1 MKTLILTLMLLT
13 WAAMAHASS
22 DVTLIWDPVTDQDL
36 AAYRLYKSDQPGTYP
51 SQPVITIPA
60 GTEIVMIEVDD
71 GTWYFVLT
79 AIDHSGN
86 ESDPSNEVTTG
97 ELDTFPPG
105 VPGMLRT
112 KSIRKTPS
120 L

>member
-22 DVTLIWDPVTDQDL
+22 DVTLIWDPVTDEDL
-36 AAYRLYKSDQPGTYP
+36 AGYRLYKSDQPGTYP

>member
-1 MKTLILTLMLLT
+1 MKTLILTLLMLT

-36 AAYRLYKSDQPGTYP
+36 AGYRLYKSDKSGQYP
-51 SQPVITIPA
+51 SQPVAAIPA
-60 GTEIVMIEVDD
+60 GTETVMIEVAD

-79 AIDHSGN
+79 AYDHSGN
-86 ESDPSNEVTTG
+86 ESEHSMEVTTG
-97 ELDTFPPG
+97 ALDTVPPG
-105 VPGMLRT
+105 VPGTLRT

-120 L
+120 P